1 MHFHLIFYKM
11 YIFTERLQS
20 DRNRHKEDLRDTEQV
35 RQKEV
40 TLLRFI
46 LQSVHLMPV

>member
-1 MHFHLIFYKM
+1 M

-40 TLLRFI
+40 TILRFI